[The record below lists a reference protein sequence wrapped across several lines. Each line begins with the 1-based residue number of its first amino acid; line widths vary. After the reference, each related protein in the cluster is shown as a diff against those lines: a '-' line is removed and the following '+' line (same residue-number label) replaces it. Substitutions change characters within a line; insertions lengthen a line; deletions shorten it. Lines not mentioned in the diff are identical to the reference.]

1 MPVREHGFDVIR
13 SFAIILVVLQHS
25 WTMLDLDLSV
35 NSIQHHV
42 YSSLIYGVA
51 LFIMLSGALNL
62 RRVSPVMQFYR
73 KRFARIL
80 PPFLIFGTMT
90 YIISALT
97 GKYDN
102 VNDVLSGVKMY
113 LPFLLTGKINEAYW
127 FIYLIS
133 ALYLITPLMQRLF
146 CGNGKVCRYALIA
159 AIVIWFLI
167 ECIMP
172 VSSPFSIF
180 LYCGYYMVGMLL
192 MRVKRQESIKPPL
205 NLPQRRRLTVP
216 FLWGG
221 VGVGSC
227 FVVFFLYNVYV
238 HSLGQSSFVAECG
251 EICSMFVVFSQMRFS
266 VRILERISRYSYFMY
281 LTHFIVI
288 RLLYTF
294 FPDAFPSLWIT
305 PIYTTVIVIFLEYVL
320 CRIMDG
326 VGWVP
331 KKFVGI

>member
-1 MPVREHGFDVIR
+1 MNIDFNHSGTQQMPVREHGFDVIR
-13 SFAIILVVLQHS
+13 SLAIILVVLQHS

-62 RRVSPVMQFYR
+62 RKPQPMMQFYR
-73 KRFARIL
+73 KRFTRIL
-80 PPFLIFGTMT
+80 LPFLIFGTMT
-90 YIISALT
+90 YILSALM
-97 GKYDN
+97 GKYDD

-113 LPFLLTGKINEAYW
+113 LPFMLTGKINEAYW

-146 CGNGKVCRYALIA
+146 RGNGKVCRYVLIA

-180 LYCGYYMVGMLL
+180 LYCGYYMVGVFL
-192 MRVKRQESIKPPL
+192 MRYLFKMNHRFTL
-205 NLPQRRRLTVP
+205 L
-216 FLWGG
+216 
-221 VGVGSC
+221 VGSLC

-251 EICSMFVVFSQMRFS
+251 EICSMFVVLSKVKFST
-266 VRILERISRYSYFMY
+266 RILERISRYSYFMY

-294 FPDAFPSLWIT
+294 FPDAFPSSWIT
-305 PIYTTVIVIFLEYVL
+305 PIYTTVIVISLEYVL

-331 KKFVGI
+331 KKIVGI